1 MNKIP
6 LLFVVF
12 LFGGTVA
19 CTTGR
24 MTESMRDFNA
34 KSEFARSEK
43 GANRAVARVSGK
55 KATPRALTAFMSRL
69 QAEGRDTRRH
79 GVYVESL
86 ETGEP
91 LATFNEDV
99 GYNPASVVKLAT
111 TLAALERLGPNQKF
125 HTDFL
130 TPGEIDRG
138 TGTLSGDLILFS
150 GRDPA
155 FLASD
160 AKRVG
165 DSFKR
170 LGVQRVD
177 GALVVV
183 GNFNCNFKSDNQESA
198 EIFLKH
204 CGLEFRDPL
213 RLEPDGSPRG
223 RLRVSVESDSL
234 LHIVQYLNAH
244 SVNSIAD
251 LLAAHVGG
259 TEDVKRILVGKVG
272 LQPDAVRISRG
283 SGLEVN
289 RMTPRDT
296 VRVLRALFA
305 RLKQY
310 NLDPQAVMAI
320 AGVDSG
326 TLARRFTEKEFA
338 GSIIAKTGT
347 LYTTDTGVA
356 ALAGVMHTKDRGD
369 LLFAIYNGAEYR
381 RIKHLRDGQDEFLK
395 ELMNEFGGPAP
406 SREHSITH
414 NFDRLTSRIVSA
426 E

>member
-6 LLFVVF
+6 LLFVA
-12 LFGGTVA
+12 LLSA
-19 CTTGR
+19 CTAGPLSDLNT
-24 MTESMRDFNA
+24 
-34 KSEFARSEK
+34 KHEFARSEK
-43 GANRAVARVSGK
+43 GSGRAAARVSSK
-55 KATPRALTAFMSRL
+55 RVTPRSLTDFTERL
-69 QAEGRDTRRH
+69 KAEGRDTRRH
-79 GVYVESL
+79 GIYVESM

-91 LATFNEDV
+91 LATFNEDI
-99 GYNPASVVKLAT
+99 GFNPASVVKLAT

-130 TPGEIDRG
+130 TTGEIDRG

-165 DSFKR
+165 EAFKGM
-170 LGVQRVD
+170 GVQKVN
-177 GALVVV
+177 GALVVI
-183 GNFNCNFKSDNQESA
+183 GNFNCNFKSDNVQST
-198 EIFLKH
+198 EIFLKN
-204 CGLEFRDPL
+204 CGLEFRDPG
-213 RLEPDGSPRG
+213 RLEPEGSPRG

-272 LQPDAVRISRG
+272 LEPDAVRISRG

-289 RMTPRDT
+289 RLTPRDT
-296 VRVLRALFA
+296 VKVLRALFS
-305 RLKQY
+305 RLRQY

-381 RIKHLRDGQDEFLK
+381 RIQHLRDAQDEFLK

-414 NFDRLTSRIVSA
+414 NYDRLTSRIVAA